1 MSYKI
6 KKIDYYNIT
15 VQDQPGEA
23 YKLLAELK
31 NLGISMS
38 AFSAIPLGTDTTQL
52 IVFPDDTHKMSKE
65 LRLAGQKPDGPHKA
79 LLVQGDDE
87 LGALVDIHMKL
98 YKGHINISAAHGVT
112 DGSGGFGYIIY
123 LRTDE
128 FEKAVKTLGIG

>member
-1 MSYKI
+1 MSYNI

-23 YKLLAELK
+23 YKLLLELR
-31 NLGISMS
+31 NLGINM
-38 AFSAIPLGTDTTQL
+38 AAISAIPLGTDATQL

-87 LGALVDIHMKL
+87 LGALVEIHMKL
-98 YKGHINISAAHGVT
+98 FKGNVNVSAAHGVT
-112 DGSGGFGYIIY
+112 DGKDGFGYIIY

-128 FEKAVKTLGIG
+128 FDKAVRALGI